1 MSQEQEHV
9 EPEEKT
15 AQKYR
20 KYNEYISVDT
30 GIYDAVYLHS
40 ALGAGSQFK

>member
-15 AQKYR
+15 AQKF
-20 KYNEYISVDT
+20 ISVDT